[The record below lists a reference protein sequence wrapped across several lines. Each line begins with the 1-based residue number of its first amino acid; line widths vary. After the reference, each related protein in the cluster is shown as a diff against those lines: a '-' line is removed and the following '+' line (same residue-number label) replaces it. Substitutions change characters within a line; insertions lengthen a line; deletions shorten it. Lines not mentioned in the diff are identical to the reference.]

1 MKNKVK
7 LIGLVGL
14 AITILATVV
23 VGQVLGININTKNG
37 GIYLIPVLYLLTVYG
52 LPYAVRDFFNEF
64 HDDLKNVCITK
75 SQRIKRRF
83 EENIGAEVEKIKI
96 ELKGELIE

>member
-7 LIGLVGL
+7 LIGL

-23 VGQVLGININTKNG
+23 IGQALGVNFNTKNG

-52 LPYAVRDFFNEF
+52 LPYAIRDFFNEF

-83 EENIGAEVEKIKI
+83 EENIVEEIKI

>member
-1 MKNKVK
+1 MNNKVK
-7 LIGLVGL
+7 LIRLVGF

-23 VGQVLGININTKNG
+23 IGQALGVNFNTKNG

-52 LPYAVRDFFNEF
+52 LPYAIRDFLDEF
-64 HDDLKNVCITK
+64 HDDLKSVCITK

-83 EENIGAEVEKIKI
+83 EENIGAEVEEIKI

>member
-7 LIGLVGL
+7 FIGLVGL

-52 LPYAVRDFFNEF
+52 LPYAVRDFIDEF
-64 HDDLKNVCITK
+64 HDDLNVCITK

-83 EENIGAEVEKIKI
+83 EENIGAEVEEIKI

>member
-1 MKNKVK
+1 MNKVK
-7 LIGLVGL
+7 LIGL

-23 VGQVLGININTKNG
+23 IGQALGISLITRYG
-37 GIYLIPVLYLLTVYG
+37 GIYLIPIVYLLTVYG
-52 LPYAVRDFFNEF
+52 LPYAVRDFIDEF

-75 SQRIKRRF
+75 SQRLKRRF
-83 EENIGAEVEKIKI
+83 EENIGAEVEEIKI

>member
-7 LIGLVGL
+7 LIGL

-23 VGQVLGININTKNG
+23 IGQALGVNINTKNG
-37 GIYLIPVLYLLTVYG
+37 GIYLIPIVYLLTVYG
-52 LPYAVRDFFNEF
+52 LPYAVRDFIDEF

-75 SQRIKRRF
+75 SQRFKRRF
-83 EENIGAEVEKIKI
+83 EENIGAEVEEIKI
-96 ELKGELIE
+96 ELKGELISETD

>member
-7 LIGLVGL
+7 LIGL

-23 VGQVLGININTKNG
+23 IGQALGISLITRYG
-37 GIYLIPVLYLLTVYG
+37 GIYLIPIVYLLTVYG
-52 LPYAVRDFFNEF
+52 LPYAVRDFIDEF

-83 EENIGAEVEKIKI
+83 EENIGAEVEEIEI
-96 ELKGELIE
+96 ELKGELISETD

>member
-52 LPYAVRDFFNEF
+52 LPYAVRDFIDEF

-83 EENIGAEVEKIKI
+83 EENIGAEVEEIKI

>member
-7 LIGLVGL
+7 LIGL

-23 VGQVLGININTKNG
+23 IGQALGVNINTKNG
-37 GIYLIPVLYLLTVYG
+37 GIYLIPIVYLLTVYG
-52 LPYAVRDFFNEF
+52 LPYAVRDFLNEF
-64 HDDLKNVCITK
+64 HDDINICITK

-83 EENIGAEVEKIKI
+83 EENIGAEVEEIEI